1 MRRRLNTKGK
11 IALSI
16 LLPIMIVLLSGLIGN
31 DEKKA
36 VKENDPNIENSLE
49 TLSFSSEPLVA
60 FADSTLSQSI
70 MEREKKRLQ
79 SKIK

>member
-49 TLSFSSEPLVA
+49 MLSFSSEPVGS
-60 FADSTLSQSI
+60 FC
-70 MEREKKRLQ
+70 
-79 SKIK
+79 